1 MSAGAAALIIAAAE
15 MEEECD
21 ETQAAL
27 SLKAALISPELD
39 DELKAG
45 ADALDAA
52 RMALAELHAKVSAL

>member
-1 MSAGAAALIIAAAE
+1 MSGATLPLEAAAE

-27 SLKAALISPELD
+27 TLKASLISPELD

-45 ADALDAA
+45 ADALDTA
-52 RMALAELHAKVSAL
+52 RLALAELHAKVAAL

>member
-1 MSAGAAALIIAAAE
+1 MSGATLLLEAAAE
-15 MEEECD
+15 MEEECA
-21 ETQAAL
+21 ETRAAL
-27 SLKAALISPELD
+27 TLKAAMISPALD